1 VPHDEIM
8 PRLFKLAQGNPD
20 IKVSISASMLAL
32 HGDVIEV
39 LDMVR
44 RAEIKKV
51 GYQIRAAH

>member
-1 VPHDEIM
+1 M
-8 PRLFKLAQGNPD
+8 PRLFKLHTENPN
-20 IKVSISASMLAL
+20 IKVSISGSMLAL

-44 RAEIKKV
+44 RADIQKV

>member
-1 VPHDEIM
+1 M
-8 PRLFKLAQGNPD
+8 SRLFQLQQANPD
-20 IKVSISASMLAL
+20 VKVSLSASMLAL

-44 RAEIKKV
+44 RADIKKI